1 MSPADQ
7 QRFTERQTRI
17 SEIYSPQIQN
27 LEQQITSLP
36 SMYEAQKSSLQQA
49 KENAFRD
56 ITKQASRGG
65 MLFTGFTPKE
75 EARYLGEKYLP
86 GLQQLTS
93 QENAAR
99 LGLLGQIANL
109 RGQERAAGLSYL
121 DYLEQL
127 RRADEQA
134 ARARAAGISDMQSLY
149 DQLNKDNQNEP
160 TTTGE
165 LDPEYDSVRS
175 QIEKTKSFGRLQD
188 RELLKLINVQK
199 RFVLKTGGSR
209 NATPEAQRIAR
220 NRLNI
225 YRQILG
231 EAKYKSLGGI

>member
-1 MSPADQ
+1 M
-7 QRFTERQTRI
+7 TKIE
-17 SEIYSPQIQN
+17 EIYKPSIEN
-27 LEQQITSLP
+27 INQQIAQLA

-56 ITKQASRGG
+56 ITKQSARGG
-65 MLFTGFTPKE
+65 MFFTGFTPRE
-75 EARYLGEKYLP
+75 QARYLGEKYLP

-99 LGLLGQIANL
+99 LGLLGQIANIQ
-109 RGQERAAGLSYL
+109 GQQRAAGLSYL

-134 ARARAAGISDMQSLY
+134 ARAGSGSGGFDIGSIIDA
-149 DQLNKDNQNEP
+149 LNKGDGDT